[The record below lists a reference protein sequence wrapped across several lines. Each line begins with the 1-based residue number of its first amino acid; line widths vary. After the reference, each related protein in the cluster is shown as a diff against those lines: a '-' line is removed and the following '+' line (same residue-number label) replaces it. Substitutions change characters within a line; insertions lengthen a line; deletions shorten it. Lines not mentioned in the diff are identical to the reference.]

1 MNNYYSK
8 LTVNDLVLP
17 RCNSPQSEYI
27 SQLAFE
33 SRFPAGGVE
42 ERGGMCQGTA
52 HKTAPAIDRQVSP
65 PRWSLVNANSMRVA
79 RNNARS
85 RSMNKLPTPQKQRTN
100 HKCSELVE
108 REVLILLLY
117 NLLHIHTS
125 STPFL
130 LT

>member
-1 MNNYYSK
+1 VPGYS
-8 LTVNDLVLP
+8 TQDSASDRPTGQPATLV
-17 RCNSPQSEYI
+17 
-27 SQLAFE
+27 
-33 SRFPAGGVE
+33 AG
-42 ERGGMCQGTA
+42 
-52 HKTAPAIDRQVSP
+52 H
-65 PRWSLVNANSMRVA
+65 LNSMRVA

-100 HKCSELVE
+100 HKCSDLVE